1 MASTLYIAGV
11 DYEPVNTRLTF
22 SESVRGQNIEIV
34 TIDDDMFESEGN
46 AQRICL
52 RFTNLTE
59 PCLKSV
65 TIGDDE
71 EVLIAEDDRKIATYF
86 SISLSLLLSLYT
98 APVFIL
104 SCYTNTTGNSIN
116 GWTISLFYSAAA
128 RFAPVFQCALKDRE
142 LEPCMLTRNSAVL
155 CL

>member
-34 TIDDDMFESEGN
+34 TIDDNAFESEGN
-46 AQRICL
+46 AERICL

-59 PCLKSV
+59 PCLNSV

-71 EVLIAEDDRKIATYF
+71 EVLIAEDDCKIAIYF
-86 SISLSLLLSLYT
+86 SISLSLNLFLYSSS
-98 APVFIL
+98 VYI
-104 SCYTNTTGNSIN
+104 
-116 GWTISLFYSAAA
+116 
-128 RFAPVFQCALKDRE
+128 V
-142 LEPCMLTRNSAVL
+142 MLY
-155 CL
+155 